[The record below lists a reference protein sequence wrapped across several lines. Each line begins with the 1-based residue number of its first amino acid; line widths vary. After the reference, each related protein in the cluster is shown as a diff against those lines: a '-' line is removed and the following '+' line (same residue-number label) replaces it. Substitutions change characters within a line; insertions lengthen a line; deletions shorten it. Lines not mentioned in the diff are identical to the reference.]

1 VNFKAQELNFKKLFY
16 KPMLLLAQSVSIL
29 NKFTDVLLLSL
40 SYHTPK
46 MPSIIKQDD
55 YFTQNTEKIITNEER

>member
-1 VNFKAQELNFKKLFY
+1 
-16 KPMLLLAQSVSIL
+16 MLLLAQSVSIL

-46 MPSIIKQDD
+46 IPSIIKHDD